1 MSKTDDSEITWR
13 RNLRWGIAGSLALHA
28 LFVLVMIVPIS
39 WPQAAPEETEVAVT
53 LVPPPEPEAEEPP
66 PEPETEEPPAEE
78 EQPQEEQAAEPEE
91 PPPPPPPADQQQ
103 APSLEEP
110 LPPARIPLPRLRP
123 VVQFGDRDQGPREA
137 LDGTAVEEPAKPEA
151 ETLEETEV
159 APETQDTD
167 AEEPLPEEP
176 SRTDI
181 ALLTAEGGQADAGL
195 AAPAEEISDPS
206 EADATD
212 QAEPDAFD
220 EAADD
225 PPLDRAERLFST
237 RVSEDPIAM
246 TAMGNLP
253 RGVRADQLCLTELR
267 AQLLNSTP
275 RYRPDLLPSHRLG
288 EGTIYEI
295 RRAAFRAEGEWHDL
309 SFRCEVDQDA
319 TRVLSFAFHVG
330 PSIPRSEWARRGFPS
345 F

>member
-1 MSKTDDSEITWR
+1 MSKADDSEITWR

-53 LVPPPEPEAEEPP
+53 LVPPPEPEAEEPLA
-66 PEPETEEPPAEE
+66 PEEQTEE

-91 PPPPPPPADQQQ
+91 PPPPPSPTEQQQ
-103 APSLEEP
+103 AESLEEP
-110 LPPARIPLPRLRP
+110 PPPARVPLPRLRP
-123 VVQFGDRDQGPREA
+123 VVQFGERDQGGREA
-137 LDGTAVEEPAKPEA
+137 LDGTAVEEAAKPEA
-151 ETLEETEV
+151 ETLEEAEV
-159 APETQDTD
+159 EPETQDAD

-176 SRTDI
+176 LRTDL

-195 AAPAEEISDPS
+195 AAPAESVPDPS
-206 EADATD
+206 QSDATG
-212 QAEPDAFD
+212 QAEPDAS
-220 EAADD
+220 EATADD

>member
-1 MSKTDDSEITWR
+1 MSKTDESEITWR
-13 RNLRWGIAGSLALHA
+13 RNLRWGIAGSLILHVLFALA
-28 LFVLVMIVPIS
+28 MIVPIS

-66 PEPETEEPPAEE
+66 PEPEPEEPPAEE
-78 EQPQEEQAAEPEE
+78 EQPQEEQAAQPEE
-91 PPPPPPPADQQQ
+91 PPPPPPEPEQQQ
-103 APSLEEP
+103 AESVEEP
-110 LPPARIPLPRLRP
+110 PPPARVPLPRLRP
-123 VVQFGDRDQGPREA
+123 VVQFGERDQGPREA
-137 LDGTAVEEPAKPEA
+137 LDGSAAEETAEAEAETPEEPEA
-151 ETLEETEV
+151 E
-159 APETQDTD
+159 PETQQ
-167 AEEPLPEEP
+167 AEPEEP
-176 SRTDI
+176 VPDEPSQTDL

-195 AAPAEEISDPS
+195 AAPGEDVPDPS
-206 EADATD
+206 ESEATDDPESDAT
-212 QAEPDAFD
+212 E
-220 EAADD
+220 ESADD
-225 PPLDRAERLFST
+225 PPLDQAERLFST
-237 RVSEDPIAM
+237 QVSEDPIAM

-295 RRAAFRAEGEWHDL
+295 RRAAFRADGEWHEL

-319 TRVLSFAFHVG
+319 TRVISFAFNVG
-330 PSIPRSEWARRGFPS
+330 ATIPRSDWARRGFPS